1 MAELV
6 ALVDIDFTD
15 RVAILRKR
23 LEEHKKKIEELDK
36 NKYIPQ

>member
-15 RVAILRKR
+15 RIEILRKR
-23 LEEHKKKIEELDK
+23 LEEHKKNIEELDK
-36 NKYIPQ
+36 TKYIPQ